1 MSNTFQKTANSF
13 KRLVRHWSISL
24 IILTLLFIVFN
35 LVMKGSELW
44 NIIVFCGA
52 VLLVSALY
60 LANYFFQKILTKE
73 LKHLTNLEKWAD
85 LSKICGEIQI
95 VPQAEDNLSQTI
107 HSLNK
112 QLQLAKNSESQVDKV
127 LRSNA
132 LLDKDTGVGNREFF
146 NNRLEALLKEEDS
159 QGAVYFIQFNDFD
172 LVNSLYG
179 EQQAV
184 TLLNNLIQTLKYR
197 LKSLPNYFIARRD
210 ELELAII
217 VPDIFFN
224 DAEKLADKLLNG
236 LCTVALP
243 VGINKE
249 EFIHIGVSYFSQAE
263 NSYQVK
269 SEADM
274 ALRSAQLQGPSQ
286 WFMYDPG
293 EVEHACAKG
302 SLKWRTFLSH
312 VIEKNAFVIFF
323 QPVISSVDERILHH
337 EILSK
342 VRDSDGSLI
351 SARVFLPMAKK
362 CGLIQQ
368 IDLLVVKQ
376 VCRLLTYDNNQ
387 NDHCSLNLSIESLLS
402 DEFLKQFLSI
412 LKEYPTINEKLI
424 IEISEYHLVNHLEQL
439 QPSLAVLH
447 QLGIKLLADKVGQY
461 VVSAQYLTACPIHS
475 IKLHRSIVLNIHR
488 KTENQIFVQS
498 LKAISD
504 VQNVEVYALGV
515 ENIDEWQTLKRLG
528 VNGGQ
533 GHFFTEPVAQV
544 AKAIHLP

>member
-1 MSNTFQKTANSF
+1 
-13 KRLVRHWSISL
+13 
-24 IILTLLFIVFN
+24 
-35 LVMKGSELW
+35 MKGSELW
-44 NIIVFCGA
+44 SVIVFVA
-52 VLLVSALY
+52 SVILLTSLY
-60 LANYFFQKILTKE
+60 GTNYFFQKTLNKE
-73 LKHLTNLEKWAD
+73 LSHLTDLEKWAD
-85 LSKICGEIQI
+85 LSKICGDIQVI
-95 VPQAEDNLSQTI
+95 PNAEDNLSQTI
-107 HSLNK
+107 NTLNK
-112 QLQLAKNSESQVDKV
+112 QLQFAKNNDNHVDQV

-146 NNRLEALLKEEDS
+146 NNRLEALLKEEDC
-159 QGAVYFIQFNDFD
+159 QGAVYFIQFKDFD
-172 LVNSLYG
+172 LVHTLYG
-179 EQQAV
+179 EQQAL

-224 DAEKLADKLLNG
+224 DAEKLADKLLKG
-236 LCTVALP
+236 MCSVVLP

-263 NSYQVK
+263 NSYQVM

-293 EVEHACAKG
+293 EVEHASAKG

-368 IDLLVVKQ
+368 IDLLVFKQ

-387 NDHCSLNLSIESLLS
+387 SDHCSLNLSIESLLS
-402 DEFLKQFLSI
+402 DDFIQQFLKV
-412 LKEYPTINEKLI
+412 LKDYPTIHEKLI

-439 QPSLAVLH
+439 QPSLTILH

-461 VVSAQYLTACPIHS
+461 VVSAQYLTVCPIQS

-488 KTENQIFVQS
+488 KTENQIFIQS

-504 VQNVEVYALGV
+504 VQNVEMYALGV
-515 ENIDEWQTLKRLG
+515 ESIDEWQTLKRLG

>member
-13 KRLVRHWSISL
+13 KRLIHHWSISL

-44 NIIVFCGA
+44 NIIVFGGA

-60 LANYFFQKILTKE
+60 LASYFFQKILAKE
-73 LKHLTNLEKWAD
+73 LKHLTDLEKWAD
-85 LSKICGEIQI
+85 LSKICGDIQI
-95 VPQAEDNLSQTI
+95 IPQAEDNLSRTI
-107 HSLNK
+107 NSLNK
-112 QLQLAKNSESQVDKV
+112 QLQIAKNSESQVDRV

-197 LKSLPNYFIARRD
+197 LKYLPNCFIARRD

-236 LCTVALP
+236 LCNVALP

-323 QPVISSVDERILHH
+323 QPVISSIDERILHH

-368 IDLLVVKQ
+368 IDLLVIKQ
-376 VCRLLTYDNNQ
+376 VCRLLTYDNNHS
-387 NDHCSLNLSIESLLS
+387 DHCSLNLSIESLLS
-402 DEFLKQFLSI
+402 DEFIKQFLSI

-475 IKLHRSIVLNIHR
+475 IKLHRSIVLNIHK

-515 ENIDEWQTLKRLG
+515 ENIDEWKTLKRLG